1 MSVSRSSLEPCVR
14 AVLGRTVHQEI
25 RKVQIDT
32 ATTLL
37 ADTDLPIKRVAQRRG
52 FRTYNTST
60 RVFDYRSATA
70 TTFVVVACRPASAWQ
85 IHTLL
90 KPVFFQLHVIEP
102 YDVTR
107 RYPSEVEL

>member
-1 MSVSRSSLEPCVR
+1 MSRSSLEARVR

-25 RKVQIDT
+25 RRVQIDT
-32 ATTLL
+32 AKTLL
-37 ADTDLPIKRVAQRRG
+37 ADTDFPIKQVAQRSG
-52 FRTYNTST
+52 FKNVQYLT
-60 RVFDYRSATA
+60 RVFSARSASRQP
-70 TTFVVVACRPASAWQ
+70 TFVVVACRAASAWQ

-107 RYPSEVEL
+107 RYPSEIEL